1 MNEAESEET
10 VRFKRQFRNALITFA
25 IVEFIVIAFVVSYV
39 VGWKIVE

>member
-1 MNEAESEET
+1 MNEAQSEED
-10 VRFKRQFRNALITFA
+10 VRFRRQFRNALITFA